1 VAGKGPNGRFSKYL
15 MPQSK
20 PRLLMGK
27 GAKVE
32 IKELEKPFR
41 VKV

>member
-1 VAGKGPNGRFSKYL
+1 VAGKGPNGRFSKDL

-20 PRLLMGK
+20 PRSLMGE

-32 IKELEKPFR
+32 IKEFEKPFR
-41 VKV
+41 VKA